1 MPTCIT
7 EGCKHKLPNDADIY
21 NATVI
26 TAADISPL
34 RDITFNPSP
43 LQEIELSSY
52 FSQLET

>member
-34 RDITFNPSP
+34 RDTTAGNRA
-43 LQEIELSSY
+43 IELL
-52 FSQLET
+52 FPT